1 MPDQESEADVPVL
14 ALPLSHW
21 ATSGK
26 FLLPVLWLLSL
37 SPEAP
42 HGTDVCDFH
51 NENLLSIT
59 GWRDPQAS
67 ERLFPFPSTPALK
80 GVGRGP
86 QTLAHEAIICLPGD
100 SGGTL
105 YLRPGSCFR
114 LMGGGLS
121 GEGVPLPPSTQE
133 MTSRFLTLG
142 NPGFFRPSWFPSGWW
157 AGSDSPLLQVFGSCL
172 IPLPLSLLSHIC
184 LLVSESRESR

>member
-51 NENLLSIT
+51 KCLGEAAGGAEVWAQL
-59 GWRDPQAS
+59 GRM
-67 ERLFPFPSTPALK
+67 
-80 GVGRGP
+80 GRGG
-86 QTLAHEAIICLPGD
+86 TVGMKTEEAWGLVCGGPGR
-100 SGGTL
+100 GWWGIR
-105 YLRPGSCFR
+105 YPA
-114 LMGGGLS
+114 
-121 GEGVPLPPSTQE
+121 GELGSTQ
-133 MTSRFLTLG
+133 
-142 NPGFFRPSWFPSGWW
+142 
-157 AGSDSPLLQVFGSCL
+157 
-172 IPLPLSLLSHIC
+172 
-184 LLVSESRESR
+184 